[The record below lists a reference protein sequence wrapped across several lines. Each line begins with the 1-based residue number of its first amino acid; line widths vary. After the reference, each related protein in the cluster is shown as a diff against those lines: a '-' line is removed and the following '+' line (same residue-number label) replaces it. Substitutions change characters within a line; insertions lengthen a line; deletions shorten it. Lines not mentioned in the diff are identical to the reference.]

1 MNQFWSKK
9 PFLDYFRSVY
19 ETFQITTSYI
29 SDLYSSV
36 YFRISTFSFRESSC
50 HSIFSPH
57 GYMATINIDEVD
69 GPVQFHLQTVVREE
83 SLEEGETLTDVAVYQ
98 SNLYVGT
105 SLGNVLHY
113 FRFDDSPV
121 YILISRISVSSNQKP
136 VNKILVLELVE
147 RALILCGSVASV
159 YTLPELSPCKL
170 GKLKDIRTI
179 ESLSYK
185 EGLQNSSNAS
195 QKAFVVGYNKV
206 RIIQIGRDL
215 IKLVKDV
222 NYNDAI
228 DGLSCSAKSATA
240 YSNLVVVSNKSN
252 YDLID
257 LKETRMISLFK
268 YKSTD
273 DSSIAPHCASFTSE
287 SGREEFLLTIHADS
301 STSIAMFVNSDGDV
315 TRGTLSWVDLGY
327 PQSIATQWPYVFT
340 VMDNSEL
347 VVSSLQSIEHK
358 AQKKLEGLRLIQL
371 ARSVECKDNISSS
384 FLTTVDVST
393 GETTHCELSTHSKV
407 LAVTSNELLIIHKT
421 DQLSLLAT
429 QFQDLMKQAE
439 LNFSDLESLSEPVRE
454 HSKAVSGSSELFC
467 IHLLSLIYIILKDHE
482 KSIEILLKTKD
493 DTLLIDPQFMTY
505 TYKAKSDEGYKIYQ
519 TLKEVIDGIDL
530 NSLDEQIFKDYLLQ
544 THRYYLALDLAK
556 LTESAKKKCCF
567 IREMIYTVVFTRSD
581 EAIKFAKGADT
592 TGWTQFKKANSKIM
606 EFVRQGTNYWARI
619 EFLKLL
625 GNQEQDVLVKQEYA
639 VEICKY
645 SMMVLKGEIVDPAFK
660 EEDRGALLDTFLE
673 LLQTSFYD
681 EKLYAKNLLQ
691 FLDIDMNKGV
701 SFLRS
706 QKGGKFKATHK
717 HILEEISSKYDDK
730 KDEIY
735 QLKAEFAEASLR
747 DDIADISNLEDLS
760 TLSETLVEIVSMLS
774 SRSSDAE
781 IMNFQILQ
789 QTYQIENNLE
799 TLDWPKLTWLDYL
812 SANMRRSEC
821 PEYIELYLKAA
832 ELLIVEFHWLQNH
845 EEKEKVLSLL
855 RAEQYEYLRWII
867 SGTEM
872 ITRLL
877 SVGDFSNAEFYA
889 KYGRLPLQSH
899 PYYFEDFKERATE
912 NSNDSNS
919 IKAGLTSILDHYL
932 KFVLDKNGNYSII
945 QMFLQRYGEPYFD
958 AYDIIRRLPELFP
971 VSYLQEY
978 LQQEL
983 LRRVVISR
991 HVTSTKALARFEVK
1005 STSALIQSLDNGG

>member
-1 MNQFWSKK
+1 
-9 PFLDYFRSVY
+9 
-19 ETFQITTSYI
+19 
-29 SDLYSSV
+29 
-36 YFRISTFSFRESSC
+36 
-50 HSIFSPH
+50 
-57 GYMATINIDEVD
+57 MATINIDEVD
-69 GPVQFHLQTVVREE
+69 GPIQFHLQTVVREE
-83 SLEEGETLTDVAVYQ
+83 SLEEGETLTDVAVYR

-136 VNKILVLELVE
+136 VVKILVLELVE

-179 ESLSYK
+179 ELLSYK

-215 IKLVKDV
+215 IKLIKDV

-228 DGLSCSAKSATA
+228 DGLSCSATSATA

-268 YKSTD
+268 YKATD

-287 SGREEFLLTIHADS
+287 SGREEFLLTIHADP

-315 TRGTLSWVDLGY
+315 TRGTLSWVGLGY
-327 PQSIATQWPYVFT
+327 PQSLATQWPYVFT
-340 VMDNSEL
+340 VMENSEL

-358 AQKKLEGLRLIQL
+358 AQVKLEGLRLIQL
-371 ARSVECKDNISSS
+371 ARSLQCKDDIASS
-384 FLTTVDVST
+384 FLTTVDIST
-393 GETTHCELSTHSKV
+393 GHTTHCELSTHSKV

-421 DQLSLLAT
+421 DQLSLLGT

-439 LNFSDLESLSEPVRE
+439 LNTSDMKALSESIRE
-454 HSKAVSGSSELFC
+454 HSSAVTGSSELFLS
-467 IHLLSLIYIILKDHE
+467 HLLALIYIILKDRE
-482 KSIEILLKTKD
+482 KSIEILLKTKN
-493 DTLLIDPQFMTY
+493 DTLLIDPQFMIY
-505 TYKAKSDEGYKIYQ
+505 IYKAKASEGYTIFQK
-519 TLKEVIDGIDL
+519 LKEVIDGVDRG
-530 NSLDEQIFKDYLLQ
+530 SLDEQIFKDYLLQ
-544 THRYYLALDLAK
+544 AHRYYITLDYSM
-556 LTESAKKKCCF
+556 LTDSLKNNCSI
-567 IREMIYTVVFTRSD
+567 IREMIYTAVLTTSD
-581 EAIKFAKGADT
+581 EAIKFAKGEDM
-592 TGWTQFKKANSKIM
+592 TGWTQFRKANSTIM
-606 EFVRQGTNYWARI
+606 DSVRQGTNYWARI

-625 GNQEQDVLVKQEYA
+625 AYQEQDILAKQEYA
-639 VEICKY
+639 VELCKY
-645 SMMVLKGEIVDPAFK
+645 SMMVLRGEIADPAFK
-660 EEDRGALLDTFLE
+660 EEDREVLLDTFLE

-691 FLDIDMNKGV
+691 FLDIDMKRGV

-717 HILEEISSKYDDK
+717 HILEEISTKYDDK
-730 KDEIY
+730 NDEIY
-735 QLKAEFAEASLR
+735 QLKAEFAESSLR
-747 DDIADISNLEDLS
+747 DDIAEVSNIEDLS
-760 TLSETLVEIVSMLS
+760 TLSETLVELVSMLS
-774 SRSSDAE
+774 SRNSDAD
-781 IMNFQILQ
+781 IMNFQVLR

-812 SANMRRSEC
+812 SANIRRSEC

-832 ELLIVEFHWLQNH
+832 ELLIVEFQWLQNK
-845 EEKEKVLSLL
+845 EEKEKVLTLL
-855 RAEQYEYLRWII
+855 GAEQYEYLRWIVT
-867 SGTEM
+867 GTEM

-889 KYGRLPLQSH
+889 KYDKLPLQSR
-899 PYYFEDFKERATE
+899 PYYFEDFKARATE
-912 NSNDSNS
+912 NPNDSDS
-919 IKAGLTSILDHYL
+919 IKANLTSILDHYL
-932 KFVLDKNGNYSII
+932 QFVLDKNGSYSII

-958 AYDIIRRLPELFP
+958 ANYIIRKLPELFP

-1005 STSALIQSLDNGG
+1005 ATSALIQSLDSGG